1 LQLAAQAICLEEMT
15 GRTVAE
21 GALFYASSRRR
32 VVVAIDAA
40 LRTAVEEA
48 LRAVRAMLASET
60 LPPPVNDSRCPACSL
75 ADICQPQALAARTE
89 QRRLRAIL
97 FDPDA

>member
-1 LQLAAQAICLEEMT
+1 
-15 GRTVAE
+15 
-21 GALFYASSRRR
+21 
-32 VVVAIDAA
+32 
-40 LRTAVEEA
+40 
-48 LRAVRAMLASET
+48 MLASET